1 MIKEWN
7 SLAEDWDKTM
17 KEGDWFQR
25 YIIYP
30 ELVKLCGVVEGKAII
45 DVGCGNG
52 HLSRFFRTLG
62 AKVMGVDSSQYMVEK
77 CCSHESDIDF
87 ACVDITEPVTIER
100 TFDFAVF
107 NNSLQDMPHFEK
119 GIKNTCDLLEN
130 QGQLLIVVKHPCFH
144 PKSVDLGWKIHTKDG
159 RELMTGSGL
168 THLALNETDYTGEY
182 FMMDDYLVGDEHVR
196 EWFGKKTTSY
206 ARTLQDYIN
215 TIIDCGFVLKGIY
228 EPAPIV
234 EGKEENESLYELLT
248 RIPNFIFIQA
258 IKQER

>member
-1 MIKEWN
+1 MSSEVHRDEYVNVCRVIV
-7 SLAEDWDKTM
+7 AGGRDFEDYEYMSNKLD
-17 KEGDWFQR
+17 
-25 YIIYP
+25 
-30 ELVKLCGVVEGKAII
+30 ELFSNI
-45 DVGCGNG
+45 
-52 HLSRFFRTLG
+52 
-62 AKVMGVDSSQYMVEK
+62 
-77 CCSHESDIDF
+77 SDF
-87 ACVDITEPVTIER
+87 ER
-100 TFDFAVF
+100 
-107 NNSLQDMPHFEK
+107 
-119 GIKNTCDLLEN
+119 GIKNTYDLLEN

-144 PKSVDLGWKIHTKDG
+144 PKSVDLGWQIHTKDG
-159 RELMTGSGL
+159 RDLTTGSGL